1 MLTGVTGTI
10 REGFRPFN
18 VDAFRRFNA
27 PPEAALYVIA
37 QRREVRRIKW
47 PVQRKYRH
55 MLK

>member
-18 VDAFRRFNA
+18 VDAFRRFDA

-37 QRREVRRIKW
+37 QRREVRPLKW

-55 MLK
+55 MLQ